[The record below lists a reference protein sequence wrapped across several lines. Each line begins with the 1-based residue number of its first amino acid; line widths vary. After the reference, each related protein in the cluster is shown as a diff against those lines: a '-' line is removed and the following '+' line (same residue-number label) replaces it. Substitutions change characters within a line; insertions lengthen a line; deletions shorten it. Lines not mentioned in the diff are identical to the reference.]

1 MTECHSTAA
10 RAASQ
15 SHPKAGQ
22 CAYTSS
28 IEFINL
34 ITAVSQ
40 IQRSTRQASLFSLA
54 LHKPSFT
61 SFTSFTNTSQI
72 LNMLLDLLDLRS
84 LWLSFDR
91 FAYYLHKS
99 FTNFANRLRSSFYCK
114 TYVCFGS
121 CLLPC
126 LFIKPL
132 FIS

>member
-10 RAASQ
+10 RAAFPNR
-15 SHPKAGQ
+15 PKAGQ

-40 IQRSTRQASLFSLA
+40 IQRSTRQASSFSLA

-61 SFTSFTNTSQI
+61 SFTSTSQI

-132 FIS
+132 SIS